1 MQQGKI
7 KKPFI
12 TAIFVIINVAV
23 YLILEILGDT
33 NDAAFMVEKGAI
45 WPPYIMEGQYWR
57 LLTAT
62 FMHFGFEHI
71 LNNMLILVCAGVIL
85 EDALGHIKYL
95 LFYVISG
102 LGGSILSYLQMCYSG
117 DYAVSAGAS
126 GAIFGIIG
134 GLLWIVIRHKGRYET
149 LTGKGLLFM
158 IVISLYYGVRS
169 GDVDNWGHLG
179 GLLMGFLM
187 GIILYRKR
195 AKTVDFNGG
204 NPYTN

>member
-102 LGGSILSYLQMCYSG
+102 FGGSILSYLQMCYSG

>member
-179 GLLMGFLM
+179 GLLMG
-187 GIILYRKR
+187 IILYRKR

>member
-62 FMHFGFEHI
+62 FMRF
-71 LNNMLILVCAGVIL
+71 MLSPDLEGAYFLIFRCVTVVIMQYRRGRQERFLVL
-85 EDALGHIKYL
+85 SEDC
-95 LFYVISG
+95 SG
-102 LGGSILSYLQMCYSG
+102 L
-117 DYAVSAGAS
+117 
-126 GAIFGIIG
+126 
-134 GLLWIVIRHKGRYET
+134 
-149 LTGKGLLFM
+149 
-158 IVISLYYGVRS
+158 
-169 GDVDNWGHLG
+169 
-179 GLLMGFLM
+179 
-187 GIILYRKR
+187 
-195 AKTVDFNGG
+195 
-204 NPYTN
+204 